1 MLKTD
6 ATIKTLLHWQCLEY
20 IENCIKNAQ
29 LALTDALQSGNT
41 EGKSSA
47 GDKHE
52 TTRAL
57 LQIEQ
62 EKHTKQLQEMVA
74 LKEKLMRIDPLICS
88 EIIST
93 GSVVVTSAGNFYIA
107 IAAGKLLLDDVSYFA
122 ISPNSPI
129 AIKLIGL
136 KEKGVTWFNGI
147 TYVIES
153 VF

>member
-1 MLKTD
+1 MLKIDTK
-6 ATIKTLLHWQCLEY
+6 IKKQLHEQCLSY
-20 IENCIKNAQ
+20 IQTCINNAQ

-52 TTRAL
+52 TTKAL
-57 LQIEQ
+57 LQLEQ
-62 EKHTKQLQEMVA
+62 EKHTKQLQEMLA
-74 LKEKLMRIDPLICS
+74 SKERLQRIDPFIHS
-88 EIIST
+88 ETIGT

-107 IAAGKLLLDDVSYFA
+107 IAAGKLTLDGITYFA

-129 AIKLIGL
+129 ATKLIGL
-136 KEKGVTWFNGI
+136 KVNEVTWFNGI
-147 TYVIES
+147 TYDIES

>member
-1 MLKTD
+1 MLQKNASVKTQ
-6 ATIKTLLHWQCLEY
+6 LHGKCLEY

-29 LALTDALQSGNT
+29 LALTDALQSANT
-41 EGKSSA
+41 ESKSSA

-57 LQIEQ
+57 LQIEL
-62 EKHTKQLQEMVA
+62 EKHTKQLQEMIA
-74 LKEKLMRIDPLICS
+74 LKEKLVRIDPLSHS
-88 EIIST
+88 ETINT